1 MGWGAHG
8 NPVFRN
14 LHDVSSLKP
23 ALWRDSGHVIVL
35 ASLAAALISAALQ
48 AEQN

>member
-1 MGWGAHG
+1 
-8 NPVFRN
+8 
-14 LHDVSSLKP
+14 
-23 ALWRDSGHVIVL
+23 LWRDSGHVIVL